1 MIEIIPAVL
10 PQTFKDIEDAVDMVR
25 ELAPTIQI
33 DFCDGKYVES
43 KTWWFNG
50 KDIQKKDDIVAEK
63 MGLPFWDSIN
73 YEFDLMVSDPLAH
86 IDTFIALGPSKII
99 FHKKTISTEALITY
113 FDSLPEVTLQIIS
126 FGIAI
131 ELDDDPDEIAPLV
144 PYLRRIQCMGIEHIG
159 VQGEHFSDKAI
170 DMVKKL
176 YELYGDKVRI
186 SVDGGV
192 NETDLQA
199 LTEAGA
205 TRLVVGSAIF
215 QSVDP
220 QGTIE
225 RLKEIA
231 NS

>member
-10 PQTFKDIEDAVDMVR
+10 PQTFRDIEEAVNTVR

-63 MGLPFWDSIN
+63 SGLPFWDSIN
-73 YEFDLMVSDPLAH
+73 YEFDLMVSDPLSQ

-99 FHKKTISTEALITY
+99 FHKKTISIEALISY
-113 FDSLPEVTLQIIS
+113 FDSLPQVTLQIIS

-131 ELDDDPDEIAPLV
+131 ELDDDPAEIAPLV

-159 VQGEHFSDKAI
+159 VQGQQFSDKAI

-192 NETDLQA
+192 NESDLQA
-199 LTEAGA
+199 LTAAGA